1 MYTQWSTGIQNTKRL
16 YWGFIMKFNIKI
28 HQKLLIQNMPYSS
41 DFSQPEK
48 EFIKGTQ
55 IYIMV
60 LKYVPVKFG
69 SWLIKVII
77 FQSRKY

>member
-1 MYTQWSTGIQNTKRL
+1 
-16 YWGFIMKFNIKI
+16 
-28 HQKLLIQNMPYSS
+28 MPYSS

-69 SWLIKVII
+69 S
-77 FQSRKY
+77 